1 MDIWYIK
8 LHRKILEWEWYS
20 DSNVTRVF
28 IHFLLIA
35 NREEKKWRGVT
46 IPKWSLVTGRLQLSE
61 TLWLSEQQIRT
72 AVNKLKSTNEITIKS
87 TSSFSLIEVI
97 NWQLYQEQSTN
108 KKTNKQPTDN
118 QQITTPKEVKNIED
132 KNIET
137 SNVVISEPHKKTPKE
152 IAEEF
157 FATDPEEIVSSLSV
171 DPEHRE
177 KVLREVRNFISWWTE
192 PNSTGSKLKWQ
203 KQDTFEVSRR
213 LRTWFD
219 RAGQHSTSSHYKPH
233 GHFTE

>member
-1 MDIWYIK
+1 
-8 LHRKILEWEWYS
+8 
-20 DSNVTRVF
+20 VQ
-28 IHFLLIA
+28 
-35 NREEKKWRGVT
+35 KK
-46 IPKWSLVTGRLQLSE
+46 P
-61 TLWLSEQQIRT
+61 
-72 AVNKLKSTNEITIKS
+72 
-87 TSSFSLIEVI
+87 
-97 NWQLYQEQSTN
+97 
-108 KKTNKQPTDN
+108 P
-118 QQITTPKEVKNIED
+118 
-132 KNIET
+132 
-137 SNVVISEPHKKTPKE
+137 KTPKE

-192 PNSTGSKLKWQ
+192 PNSTGTKLKWQ

>member
-1 MDIWYIK
+1 M
-8 LHRKILEWEWYS
+8 
-20 DSNVTRVF
+20 
-28 IHFLLIA
+28 
-35 NREEKKWRGVT
+35 
-46 IPKWSLVTGRLQLSE
+46 
-61 TLWLSEQQIRT
+61 
-72 AVNKLKSTNEITIKS
+72 NKLKSTNEITIKS